1 MPPLPRDSDK
11 KAMVQMKKADKIIGL
26 IMLIFSGLVIEE
38 SMRMPQEG
46 GNFEPGIRFLP
57 FWLGVL
63 MAILSVL
70 LVVSAWRKSAEGSA
84 KRLWP
89 DRQALIAIV
98 LLVAGLAAYIALL
111 ETLGFLIATLLF
123 NAFLMAVVM
132 RASRN
137 MTLSVAAGSSLA
149 IYVIFKILLEVPLPK
164 NMFGF

>member
-1 MPPLPRDSDK
+1 MG
-11 KAMVQMKKADKIIGL
+11 KADKIIGL

-38 SMRMPQEG
+38 SLRMPQEG

-63 MAILSVL
+63 LAILSAL
-70 LVVSAWRKSAEGSA
+70 LMVSGWRKSAEGA
-84 KRLWP
+84 ARRLWP
-89 DRQALIAIV
+89 SRQAVIAIV
-98 LLVAGLAAYIALL
+98 LLVAGLAAYIAVL

-132 RASRN
+132 RAPRN
-137 MTLSVAAGSSLA
+137 MTLAVAVGASLA
-149 IYVIFKILLEVPLPK
+149 IYVIFRILLEVPLPK